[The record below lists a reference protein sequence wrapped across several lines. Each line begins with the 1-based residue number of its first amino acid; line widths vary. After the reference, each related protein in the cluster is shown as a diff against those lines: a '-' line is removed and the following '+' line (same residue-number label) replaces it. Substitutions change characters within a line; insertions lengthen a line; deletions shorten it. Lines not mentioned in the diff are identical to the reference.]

1 MLNDFLTINVSE
13 RELKIFTF
21 SDQFAVIPQLI
32 IKGNLFSFRI
42 KILEPGEILKFG
54 LNSLF
59 ILILNLDKSYKV
71 NLPHI

>member
-1 MLNDFLTINVSE
+1 MLNDFLNINVSE
-13 RELKIFTF
+13 RELKILTF

-32 IKGNLFSFRI
+32 IIGNLFSFRI
-42 KILEPGEILKFG
+42 TILEPGEILKFG